1 MGEKERGRGGESGN
15 GRVPRRN
22 GPYGPLLRGN
32 HLLGLG
38 WGPGAF
44 VELDQTVS
52 HAFMTPE
59 GSADTRE
66 EELSQVG
73 ECARNS
79 ESVKHGLGKLTD
91 SLDSYGY

>member
-1 MGEKERGRGGESGN
+1 MKAMKKTTKKEGGCDSHPPPSPSKFTPCGEGEREG
-15 GRVPRRN
+15 VCKQ
-22 GPYGPLLRGN
+22 
-32 HLLGLG
+32 LGI
-38 WGPGAF
+38 
-44 VELDQTVS
+44 QTTENIS